1 MCRSVEAARDILK
14 TVRPE
19 VSVWKEER
27 EIGESSSS
35 ELDVPSRRQV
45 LLNRLDALTGCS
57 SVLEK
62 NVEDV
67 IALVEEWPENRL
79 DEVRSRVQ
87 ELAKSVVTGGDGS
100 A

>member
-19 VSVWKEER
+19 VSIWKEER

-45 LLNRLDALTGCS
+45 LLDRLDTLTGCS
-57 SVLEK
+57 SVLEE

-87 ELAKSVVTGGDGS
+87 ELAESVVTGGEGS